1 MRPGL
6 RKYVKAVLNLV
17 TAVVLLCLAVF
28 LLPRLLRFFMP
39 FAVGWIIAMIA
50 NPLVRFMEKRMKIVR
65 KHSSMLIIIG
75 AVALVAFGG
84 YFAISRIVREIYG
97 FIGTLP
103 ELYQSLL
110 QDLGEVE
117 DNLQGIASRFPP
129 DLTESLSGLIES
141 LTASLGDVVGTIGSP
156 TVAAAGSIARN
167 IPNVLINVIFAVLSA
182 YFFIAERERI
192 LQWGREHTPESLR
205 EKWHFILEKFRKAV
219 GGYFKAQFKI
229 MGVVAL
235 ILLVGFAILRI
246 RYAVL
251 FAVLIAVLDFLP
263 FFGTGTVLIP
273 WAVLKVFSADYE
285 FAVGLII
292 IYLVSQLVRQLI
304 QPKIVGDTIGLNP
317 LATLFCMFI
326 GYKVGGIIAMI
337 IAVPIG
343 MILISLYDSGAFDDL
358 IADVK
363 TLAEGLND
371 YRKRD

>member
-1 MRPGL
+1 MNSRYKKSL
-6 RKYVKAVLNLV
+6 VNL
-17 TAVVLLCLAVF
+17 LLFLVGVILVCL
-28 LLPRLLRFFMP
+28 LLPRLLVFFMP
-39 FAVGWIIAMIA
+39 LVIGWIIAMIA

-235 ILLVGFAILRI
+235 ILLIGFAILRI

-273 WAVLKVFSADYE
+273 WAVISALTGSWSY
-285 FAVGLII
+285 AVGLAV
-292 IYLVSQLVRQLI
+292 IYILCYYLREFLEARLMGGHMGIAPLEMLI
-304 QPKIVGDTIGLNP
+304 SMYIGLK
-317 LATLFCMFI
+317 LFGVAGFI
-326 GYKVGGIIAMI
+326 LGPFGFLVIRELVELYAGKGISA
-337 IAVPIG
+337 G
-343 MILISLYDSGAFDDL
+343 
-358 IADVK
+358 
-363 TLAEGLND
+363 
-371 YRKRD
+371 

>member
-1 MRPGL
+1 MNSRYKKSL
-6 RKYVKAVLNLV
+6 VNL
-17 TAVVLLCLAVF
+17 LLFLVGVILVCL
-28 LLPRLLRFFMP
+28 LLPRLLVFFMP
-39 FAVGWIIAMIA
+39 LVIGWIIAMIA

-235 ILLVGFAILRI
+235 ILLIGFAILRI

-363 TLAEGLND
+363 SLADGLYD
-371 YRKRD
+371 YRFRDYII

>member
-1 MRPGL
+1 MNSRYKKSL
-6 RKYVKAVLNLV
+6 VNL
-17 TAVVLLCLAVF
+17 LLFLVGVILVCL
-28 LLPRLLRFFMP
+28 LLPRLLVFFMP
-39 FAVGWIIAMIA
+39 LVIGWIIAMIA

-317 LATLFCMFI
+317 LVTLFCMFI

>member
-1 MRPGL
+1 MNS
-6 RKYVKAVLNLV
+6 KYMKSLVNL
-17 TAVVLLCLAVF
+17 LLFIVGMTLVCL
-28 LLPRLLRFFMP
+28 LLPRFLIFFMP
-39 FAVGWIIAMIA
+39 LVIGWVIAVIA

-65 KHSSMLIIIG
+65 RHSSALIIIG
-75 AVALVAFGG
+75 SVALVAFGG
-84 YFAISRIVREIYG
+84 YFVISRIIREIYG
-97 FIGTLP
+97 FIGNLP
-103 ELYQSLL
+103 DLYQYLL
-110 QDLGEVE
+110 QDLSEME
-117 DNLQGIASRFPP
+117 NNLHGIASRFPP
-129 DLTESLSGLIES
+129 DLTESLSGIVES
-141 LTASLGDVVGTIGSP
+141 LTDSLGNMVKTIGTP

-167 IPNVLINVIFAVLSA
+167 IPNALINIIFAILSA

-205 EKWHFILEKFRKAV
+205 EKWHFIMGKFRKAV

-235 ILLVGFAILRI
+235 ILLAGFMILKI

-251 FAVLIAVLDFLP
+251 FAILTALLDFLP

-273 WAVLKVFSADYE
+273 WAVLKVLSGDYE

-317 LATLFCMFI
+317 LATLLCMFI

-343 MILISLYDSGAFDDL
+343 MIIVSLYDSGAFDQL
-358 IADVK
+358 ISDVK
-363 TLAEGLND
+363 TLAEGLNE

>member
-1 MRPGL
+1 M
-6 RKYVKAVLNLV
+6 
-17 TAVVLLCLAVF
+17 
-28 LLPRLLRFFMP
+28 
-39 FAVGWIIAMIA
+39 
-50 NPLVRFMEKRMKIVR
+50 
-65 KHSSMLIIIG
+65 
-75 AVALVAFGG
+75 
-84 YFAISRIVREIYG
+84 
-97 FIGTLP
+97 
-103 ELYQSLL
+103 
-110 QDLGEVE
+110 
-117 DNLQGIASRFPP
+117 
-129 DLTESLSGLIES
+129 
-141 LTASLGDVVGTIGSP
+141 
-156 TVAAAGSIARN
+156 
-167 IPNVLINVIFAVLSA
+167 
-182 YFFIAERERI
+182 
-192 LQWGREHTPESLR
+192 
-205 EKWHFILEKFRKAV
+205 

-337 IAVPIG
+337 IAVAHRHDSDQ
-343 MILISLYDSGAFDDL
+343 SLRFRRLRRPDRGCEDAGGGAERL
-358 IADVK
+358 PE
-363 TLAEGLND
+363 TGLEN
-371 YRKRD
+371 

>member
-1 MRPGL
+1 MNS
-6 RKYVKAVLNLV
+6 KYMKSFVNLLLFFLG
-17 TAVVLLCLAVF
+17 VLLLCV
-28 LLPRLLRFFMP
+28 LLPKLLIFFMP
-39 FAVGWIIAMIA
+39 LVIGWIIAMIA
-50 NPLVRFMEKRMKIVR
+50 NPLVRFMEKKLKIVR
-65 KHSSMLIIIG
+65 KHGSMLIIIG

-84 YFAISRIVREIYG
+84 YFAVSRLAREISG

-103 ELYQSLL
+103 EIYQSLL
-110 QDLGEVE
+110 QDLSEMEV
-117 DNLQGIASRFPP
+117 NLQGIASRFPK
-129 DLTESLSGLIES
+129 DLTKSLSGLIES
-141 LTASLGDVVGTIGSP
+141 LTDSLGDVVGTIGTP
-156 TVAAAGSIARN
+156 TVAAAGNIARN
-167 IPNVLINVIFAVLSA
+167 IPNALINVIFAILSA

-192 LQWGREHTPESLR
+192 LQWGREHTPEGLR
-205 EKWHFILEKFRKAV
+205 EKWHFILGKFRKAV

-235 ILLVGFAILRI
+235 ILLAGFLILNI
-246 RYAVL
+246 HYAVL
-251 FAVLIAVLDFLP
+251 FAILIAFLDFLP

-317 LATLFCMFI
+317 LATLLCMFI

-358 IADVK
+358 ITDVK
-363 TLAEGLND
+363 TLAEGLNR
-371 YRKRD
+371 YRKGD

>member
-1 MRPGL
+1 MNSRYKKSL
-6 RKYVKAVLNLV
+6 VNL
-17 TAVVLLCLAVF
+17 LLFLVGVILVCL
-28 LLPRLLRFFMP
+28 LLPRLLVFFMP
-39 FAVGWIIAMIA
+39 LVIGWIIAMIA

-304 QPKIVGDTIGLNP
+304 QPKMVGDSVGIDTLT
-317 LATLFCMFI
+317 TLFLIFI
-326 GYKVGGIIAMI
+326 GYRIYGIIGMI
-337 IAVPIG
+337 IAIPVG
-343 MILISLYDSGAFDDL
+343 LILIQLYEAGAFENVIRNFKEL
-358 IADVK
+358 LETVS
-363 TLAEGLND
+363 EW
-371 YRKRD
+371 RRDRSS

>member
-1 MRPGL
+1 MNSRYKKSL
-6 RKYVKAVLNLV
+6 VNL
-17 TAVVLLCLAVF
+17 LLFLVGVILVCL
-28 LLPRLLRFFMP
+28 LLPRLLVFFMP
-39 FAVGWIIAMIA
+39 LVIGWIIAMIA

-182 YFFIAERERI
+182 YFFIAERGTDSSVGAGAHAGISAGEMAFYS
-192 LQWGREHTPESLR
+192 RE
-205 EKWHFILEKFRKAV
+205 
-219 GGYFKAQFKI
+219 
-229 MGVVAL
+229 
-235 ILLVGFAILRI
+235 
-246 RYAVL
+246 
-251 FAVLIAVLDFLP
+251 
-263 FFGTGTVLIP
+263 
-273 WAVLKVFSADYE
+273 
-285 FAVGLII
+285 
-292 IYLVSQLVRQLI
+292 VSQGCGRI
-304 QPKIVGDTIGLNP
+304 
-317 LATLFCMFI
+317 F
-326 GYKVGGIIAMI
+326 
-337 IAVPIG
+337 
-343 MILISLYDSGAFDDL
+343 
-358 IADVK
+358 
-363 TLAEGLND
+363 
-371 YRKRD
+371 